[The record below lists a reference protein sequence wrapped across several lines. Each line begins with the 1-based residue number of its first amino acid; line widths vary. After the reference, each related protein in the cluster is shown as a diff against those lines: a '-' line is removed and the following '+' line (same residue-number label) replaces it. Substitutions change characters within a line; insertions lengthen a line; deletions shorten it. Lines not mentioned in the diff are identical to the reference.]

1 MKSNTVESKAKNL
14 FYTLFANMISLMS
27 GILATFLIPK
37 LLSVEQYAY
46 FKEFTF
52 YLGYVGV
59 FHFGF
64 NDGVYIQYGKYD
76 YEELPKKNFR
86 GYFRYLLL
94 SQILVAIVVALIT
107 VFRIDSMDEKIIF
120 LVLAFNII
128 LANIMSY
135 FDYVSQ
141 FTRRFKIYSFNMIL
155 SKVLFLLGILA
166 FIFINDD
173 RGLYFVALQTLIN
186 ILIFCIYCGKYR
198 EIIFGSSIGF
208 KELKREVKVLLST
221 GFFVMIGNFMSIFI
235 IGIDRIFIDNFFT
248 KTDFAMYS
256 FATSLLLMFYILV
269 NAVTTFIY
277 PYLTRELND
286 NAKEAYRSMKRIIFM
301 IIGISLC
308 AYYPF
313 KFIVIA
319 FIPKYIDAL
328 SITAIIFP
336 TILLSAEI
344 SIVSAN
350 FYKTLKLQKEYTKN
364 NLVAGS
370 IAVVMATLAFV
381 IFKDVDAIAVSSLI
395 SFFLWGLYSD
405 LFFGKKI
412 SVKMGSHYLFEL
424 STIAIFLILSFKV
437 KWYLAFIIYIVY
449 FLLLIMFFF
458 REEVNKLISLVKDKK
473 RS

>member
-1 MKSNTVESKAKNL
+1 MKSNIVESKAKNL
-14 FYTLFANMISLMS
+14 LYTLFANMISLMS

-86 GYFRYLLL
+86 AYFRYLLL

-128 LANIMSY
+128 LVNIMSY

-173 RGLYFVALQTLIN
+173 KGLYFVTLQTLIN

-248 KTDFAMYS
+248 TKDFAMYS

-286 NAKEAYRSMKRIIFM
+286 NAKEAYKSMKRIIFM

-364 NLVAGS
+364 NLVAGT

-381 IFKDVDAIAVSSLI
+381 IFRDVNAIAVSSLI

-424 STIAIFLILSFKV
+424 GTIAVFLILSFKV
-437 KWYLAFIIYIVY
+437 KWYLAFILYIIY
-449 FLLLIMFFF
+449 FLLLIKFFF
-458 REEVNKLISLVKDKK
+458 REDVNKLISLVKDKK